1 MEKRLSML
9 LACLFLSLGMALAQ
23 NTVSGTVVSAD
34 DGEPI
39 IGATIRLVGTNFGS
53 VTDSNGKFTL
63 TPRAG
68 HNKIS
73 VSYVGYET
81 QTVTI
86 KPNMQIVLRQ
96 DQKQLDEVIVVAY
109 GTQKKSAFT
118 GSAAVVGSEEIGKV
132 QVTNAVPVCRF
143 TQLQVSLVLH
153 RPSAFVVSTR

>member
-1 MEKRLSML
+1 VTHYYLCTDFSTINYKPFKKRERFMEKRLSML

-53 VTDSNGKFTL
+53 VTDVNGKFTL

-81 QTVTI
+81 QTLTI
-86 KPNMQIVLRQ
+86 KPNMHIVLQ
-96 DQKQLDEVIVVAY
+96 HD
-109 GTQKKSAFT
+109 
-118 GSAAVVGSEEIGKV
+118 
-132 QVTNAVPVCRF
+132 
-143 TQLQVSLVLH
+143 
-153 RPSAFVVSTR
+153 

>member
-81 QTVTI
+81 QTLTI
-86 KPNMQIVLRQ
+86 KPNMKIVLA
-96 DQKQLDEVIVVAY
+96 L
-109 GTQKKSAFT
+109 S
-118 GSAAVVGSEEIGKV
+118 S
-132 QVTNAVPVCRF
+132 
-143 TQLQVSLVLH
+143 
-153 RPSAFVVSTR
+153 